1 MYIRGKE
8 LNEVEY
14 LKKLEKDYGFI
25 SYLFKN
31 ILEYCRIS
39 PLMFDKKYDNKD
51 GGWGIGQKR
60 GPPNHLVD
68 YDPPIGYL
76 GYGLSVENKY
86 DNGDNTWLGKDN
98 KEGEWYIAYHG
109 TDFKYV
115 KDILEKGFGRG
126 DGQYYSD
133 DENINKLSN
142 PPFEKCGK
150 GVYCTPKIKEAETY
164 AKPIRIGNF
173 NYIVVIMVRVNPYK
187 IRIPVRKPDYWIVS
201 GDDLKIGNIRKYDDE
216 IRPYRILIKRI

>member
-1 MYIRGKE
+1 
-8 LNEVEY
+8 
-14 LKKLEKDYGFI
+14 
-25 SYLFKN
+25 
-31 ILEYCRIS
+31 
-39 PLMFDKKYDNKD
+39 MFDKKYDNKD

-60 GPPNHLVD
+60 GPPKHLVD

-126 DGQYYSD
+126 DGQYYKND
-133 DENINKLSN
+133 KNINKLSN

-150 GVYCTPKIKEAETY
+150 GVYCTPK
-164 AKPIRIGNF
+164 N
-173 NYIVVIMVRVNPYK
+173 
-187 IRIPVRKPDYWIVS
+187 
-201 GDDLKIGNIRKYDDE
+201 
-216 IRPYRILIKRI
+216 